1 MAEFVTVGPADSV
14 GEGEARGFEANG
26 TNVAVVRVGGTLYA
40 FNDVCTHRGCFLSGG
55 EVEGT
60 AIICECHGSMF
71 SMENGEVLEGPAE
84 DPIATYPIREQDGQ
98 LQVEV

>member
-1 MAEFVTVGPADSV
+1 MGEFVTVGTADEV
-14 GEGEARGFEANG
+14 GEGQARGYQANG
-26 TNVAVVRVGGTLYA
+26 TQVAVARVNGTLFA
-40 FNDVCTHRGCFLSGG
+40 FNDICTHRGCFLDNG
-55 EVEGT
+55 EIEGT

-84 DPIATYPIREQDGQ
+84 EPVATYPVREQGGQ

>member
-1 MAEFVTVGPADSV
+1 MAEFVTGGPADQVS
-14 GEGEARGFEANG
+14 EGEAQGYEANG
-26 TNVAVVRVGGTLYA
+26 TQVAVARAGGTLYA
-40 FNDVCTHRGCFLSGG
+40 FNDVCTHRGCLLASG
-55 EVEGT
+55 EIEGT

-84 DPIATYPIREQDGQ
+84 DPIATYPVREQDGQ

>member
-1 MAEFVTVGPADSV
+1 MGEFVTVGTADEV
-14 GEGEARGFEANG
+14 GEGQVRGYEVNG
-26 TNVAVVRVGGTLYA
+26 TQVAVSRVAGTLYA
-40 FNDVCTHRGCFLSGG
+40 FNDVCTHRGCFLASG
-55 EVEGT
+55 EIEGT

-84 DPIATYPIREQDGQ
+84 DPVASYSVREQDGQ